1 MPAALDNLI
10 LPLDQRPRSGPVR
23 GPKNP
28 LTNGPAVLPP
38 GAAAHISP
46 LNLMRWIEE
55 NRHEMKPPVSNKT
68 IWKNQDL
75 IVFVSQGPNTRND
88 SHVNPTEEF
97 FYQLQGDVSVKI
109 WDAPIGSPPRDV
121 IIREGEVYLIPAW
134 VPHSPM
140 RPPNTLGLIVECVRP
155 EGQKDALRWFCQKC
169 FHIVYEAP
177 FTLTDID
184 KNLRD
189 IMTRF
194 WGDDA
199 TIRTCKHCGEVIT
212 KAGEAKLPAS

>member
-1 MPAALDNLI
+1 MPAALDNLV
-10 LPLDQRPRSGPVR
+10 LPLADRPRSGPVR
-23 GPKNP
+23 GATNP
-28 LTNGPAVLPP
+28 LTGGPAKLPV
-38 GAAAHISP
+38 GAAQHITP
-46 LNLMRWIEE
+46 LNLMAWIEA
-55 NRHEMKPPVSNKT
+55 NRHEMVPPVSNKT

-97 FYQLQGDVSVKI
+97 FYQIKGDVFVKI
-109 WDAPIGSPPRDV
+109 YDGGPGAPPRDV

-140 RPPNTLGLIVECVRP
+140 RPPNTLGLIVEYVRP
-155 EGQKDALRWFCQKC
+155 EGQKDSLRWHCQSC
-169 FHIVYEAP
+169 FHVVHEAP

-199 TIRTCKHCGEVIT
+199 GIRTCKNCGTVIT
-212 KAGEAKLPAS
+212 KAGAPKLPV